1 MMKSMTAFGTYRTT
15 CEGKEIVVEIRSVNN
30 RFLDASVRIPR
41 KYNVQEDRVRA
52 YLKDAGISRGK
63 LDLSVTVTDLAEDE
77 PTVFLDDAY
86 VQSYLAALYQLR
98 DRYGLRDDISVM
110 TVAADPHVMT
120 SKEPDSAENDIS
132 VDGFEILRPA
142 IDGAVSD
149 FLAARSRE
157 GARLEADLRAKL
169 SAVEEMVETI
179 KAQGDT
185 LVNAYRA
192 RLEERLA
199 RVLSE
204 HHVDA
209 DPARILTECAIFADR
224 VAIDEELVRLSSH
237 FRTFDEIAA
246 SNEPAGRKLDFL
258 LQEINRE
265 VNTIGSKCSDAAI
278 AKIVVNIKNE
288 LEKIREQVQNI
299 E

>member
-1 MMKSMTAFGTYRTT
+1 
-15 CEGKEIVVEIRSVNN
+15 
-30 RFLDASVRIPR
+30 
-41 KYNVQEDRVRA
+41 
-52 YLKDAGISRGK
+52 
-63 LDLSVTVTDLAEDE
+63 LDLSVTVTDLAEDV
-77 PTVFLDDAY
+77 PSVFLDDAY

-110 TVAADPHVMT
+110 TVAADPRVMT
-120 SKEPDSAENDIS
+120 SKEPDSVENDAS

-149 FLAARSRE
+149 FLMARSRE